1 MNILRLPDINISQ
14 VIYTAKITGK
24 IDINKTGLK
33 RVHWSGGY
41 IRINKRKLNIHVSR
55 NIVFCI
61 ENIFDVIAR
70 LIKRLEKKGV
80 FTYDNN
86 QKSWEIAPSNIN
98 CNTTIEVDLRSKLML
113 NLQAHFSGEIEKLIN
128 EEGIFHGGVDF
139 DIGNLDL
146 RNYQFKF
153 SEGETK
159 LFTITIIHTGY
170 VNIIT
175 NKFSILNR
183 IADIL
188 EATKNQENPEQNQ
201 ENPE

>member
-1 MNILRLPDINISQ
+1 
-14 VIYTAKITGK
+14 
-24 IDINKTGLK
+24 
-33 RVHWSGGY
+33 
-41 IRINKRKLNIHVSR
+41 
-55 NIVFCI
+55 
-61 ENIFDVIAR
+61 
-70 LIKRLEKKGV
+70 
-80 FTYDNN
+80 
-86 QKSWEIAPSNIN
+86 
-98 CNTTIEVDLRSKLML
+98 ML

-159 LFTITIIHTGY
+159 LFTITIIRTGY

-188 EATKNQENPEQNQ
+188 EATKKSRKS
-201 ENPE
+201 